1 MADPAAIPA
10 TSAAPAIAVLSTITA
25 EATTALAVGDPGC
38 GLAPGCDTDVVNR
51 LSCVLCTR
59 IEGKHRPVIRVVCDA
74 MELGITSFAE
84 TIPSYGGEPPTH
96 GERLRQILE
105 EVEMAETSGLDV
117 YGLGEHHRPDFASS
131 APAVVLAAAAG
142 RTSKI
147 RLFPAV
153 SILSTDDPVRV
164 FQQYAT
170 LDLVSSGRAELL
182 VGRGSFIE
190 SFPLF
195 GHNLDD
201 YNELFAEKLDL
212 LLQIRDSED
221 EVNWSGRFRPPIK
234 SQGIY
239 PRPERELPIR
249 VAVGGTPQSIV
260 RAATRG
266 LSVALAIIGGSPDR
280 FTSLAD
286 LHRKTLIESGYDPDE
301 VPLSVHGHGYVADS
315 NDQAA
320 EEFYGP
326 YAAAMTNLGRERGWG
341 PMTRDQFEW
350 MRSEEG
356 SLVLGDVETVAAKI
370 LRWKEMLGVNRF
382 EMHISVGTLPHEKVL
397 RSIELLGT
405 KVAPIVRDAG

>member
-1 MADPAAIPA
+1 
-10 TSAAPAIAVLSTITA
+10 
-25 EATTALAVGDPGC
+25 
-38 GLAPGCDTDVVNR
+38 
-51 LSCVLCTR
+51 
-59 IEGKHRPVIRVVCDA
+59 

-84 TIPSYGGEPPTH
+84 TIPAQNGKTTSH
-96 GERLRQILE
+96 GERLRQVLE
-105 EVEMAETSGLDV
+105 EIEVAESVGLDV

-170 LDLVSSGRAELL
+170 LDAVSSGRAELL

-195 GHNLDD
+195 GYSLDD
-201 YNELFAEKLDL
+201 YDELFAEKLDL
-212 LLQIRDSED
+212 LLKIRDD
-221 EVNWSGRFRPPIK
+221 EKVSWSGRFRSPVET
-234 SQGIY
+234 QGIY
-239 PRPERELPIR
+239 PRPDQARLPIR

-266 LSVALAIIGGSPDR
+266 LPVALAIIGGDPER
-280 FTSLAD
+280 FRVLAN
-286 LHRKTLIESGYDPDE
+286 LHRRTLIDSGFDPEE
-301 VPLSVHGHGYVADS
+301 VPLSVHGHGYIADTS
-315 NDQAA
+315 EQAV
-320 EEFYGP
+320 EEYYDS
-326 YAAAMTNLGRERGWG
+326 YAAAMTRIGRERGWG
-341 PMTRDQFEW
+341 PMSREQFD
-350 MRSEEG
+350 MMHSPSG

-370 LRWKEMLGVNRF
+370 LRWKEILGINRF
-382 EMHISVGTLPHEKVL
+382 ELHISVGSLPHDRVL

-405 KVAPIVRDAG
+405 KVGPIVREL

>member
-1 MADPAAIPA
+1 
-10 TSAAPAIAVLSTITA
+10 
-25 EATTALAVGDPGC
+25 
-38 GLAPGCDTDVVNR
+38 
-51 LSCVLCTR
+51 
-59 IEGKHRPVIRVVCDA
+59 

-84 TIPSYGGEPPTH
+84 TIPSHGGPTVSQ

-105 EVEMAETSGLDV
+105 EVDIAESVGLDV

-195 GHNLDD
+195 GYNLDD

-212 LLQIRDSED
+212 LLHIRDSE
-221 EVNWSGRFRPPIK
+221 EEINWSGRFRPPI
-234 SQGIY
+234 QGQGVY

-266 LSVALAIIGGSPDR
+266 LSVALAIIGGAPER
-280 FTSLAD
+280 FTALAD
-286 LHRKTLIESGYDPDE
+286 LFRRTLEEGGYDPQQ
-301 VPLSVHGHGYVADS
+301 VPLSVHAHGYISDS

-320 EEFYGP
+320 EEYYP
-326 YAAAMTNLGRERGWG
+326 SYAAAMTRLGRERGWG
-341 PMTRDQFEW
+341 PMTKEQFDW
-350 MRSEEG
+350 MRSPEG

-370 LRWKEMLGVNRF
+370 LRFKELLGVNRF
-382 EMHISVGTLPHEKVL
+382 ELHVSVGTVPHDQVL
-397 RSIELLGT
+397 RSIELLGA
-405 KVAPIVRDAG
+405 KVAPIVNDKRD